1 MQHLVFAQRP
11 NWLVKPTPTSSACG
25 CPPCF
30 ALRRG
35 LPRALDIAIRGG
47 ILTNQEVEI
56 CEAWREAS
64 RELGVRFTSPFD
76 AVTSTGRLSFL
87 GLIHGFGRKEGTLVC
102 LRGREPRSLG
112 DLDLD
117 RFFVSVLYEGYR
129 RYDRQLFVDT
139 LNDWQWCGEG
149 QPPSWYSGQ
158 PWC

>member
-1 MQHLVFAQRP
+1 MRWVDRVIPRVAMLFRSFAVQIT
-11 NWLVKPTPTSSACG
+11 LG
-25 CPPCF
+25 
-30 ALRRG
+30 
-35 LPRALDIAIRGG
+35 IASRGG